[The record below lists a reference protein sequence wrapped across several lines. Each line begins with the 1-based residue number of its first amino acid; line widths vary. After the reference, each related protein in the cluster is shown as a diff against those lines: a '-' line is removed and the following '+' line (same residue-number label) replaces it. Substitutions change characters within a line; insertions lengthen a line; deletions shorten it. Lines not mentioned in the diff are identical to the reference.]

1 MKTRGISKVSPI
13 CSGIELRGEV
23 GGKAARIQISLRRSG
38 KMKGGDD
45 TVFKLIISALSD
57 GVIEKCT
64 VGAIEVV

>member
-45 TVFKLIISALSD
+45 TVLKLIVSPLSD
-57 GVIEKCT
+57 RVVEKCS
-64 VGAIEVV
+64 VGSIEVV